1 MRSKPLVG
9 SLLVLVLMAYLGLSA
24 HALTQQSIEDLL
36 VCADQGG
43 LKVPFSR
50 ALCRAYLQ
58 TSRGTRQD
66 IEALHEGTG
75 ASFVI
80 QGESSIADREEL
92 LAFLVG
98 KGLDVNNMDMH
109 GLLPLHSAVIA
120 NSAKEVEVL
129 LRHGANPG
137 LVDQRFG
144 LDPLALALKL
154 QQEKPTGMDRTAV
167 IGKLKQ
173 AMALARKGRPRS

>member
-1 MRSKPLVG
+1 MRSKPLVA

-24 HALTQQSIEDLL
+24 HAITQQSIEDLL
-36 VCADQGG
+36 VCADHGG

-50 ALCRAYLQ
+50 AVCRAYLQ
-58 TSRGTRQD
+58 TARGTPQD

-75 ASFVI
+75 AAFVI

-98 KGLDVNNMDMH
+98 KGLNVNHVDMH

-120 NSAKEVEVL
+120 NSATEVEML

-137 LVDQRFG
+137 LVDQQFG

-154 QQEKPTGMDRTAV
+154 QKERPTGVDRTAV

-173 AMALARKGRPRS
+173 AAVQGVMRK

>member
-1 MRSKPLVG
+1 MRSKPLVA

-24 HALTQQSIEDLL
+24 HAITQQPIEDLL
-36 VCADQGG
+36 VCADHGG

-50 ALCRAYLQ
+50 AVCRAYLQ
-58 TSRGTRQD
+58 TARGTPQD
-66 IEALHEGTG
+66 IAALHEGTG
-75 ASFVI
+75 AAFVI

-98 KGLDVNNMDMH
+98 KGLNVNHVDTH

-120 NSAKEVEVL
+120 NSAAEVEML
-129 LRHGANPG
+129 LRHGANPS
-137 LVDQRFG
+137 LVDQQFG

-154 QQEKPTGMDRTAV
+154 QKERPTGVDRTAV

-173 AMALARKGRPRS
+173 AAVQGVMRK